1 VFKTNIYLI
10 LIGLAISSQCKFQE
24 RNSPQRRHCDDGVP
38 EGRRNRC
45 EVGAVDVLLGVEHD
59 GGEDDDGHGQREDEE
74 AQLAGAGL
82 ERVAEDPQS
91 LRVARELED
100 AEDAEHAQRDEG
112 PAHVVVVGDPESDVV
127 RHDGHHVDDAHH
139 RPHELAAVGGGEETQ
154 QVLRRKDHHAGGV
167 QAEEHNLVALSAGQ
181 GSRSARPVATRHRLH
196 HVGHD
201 GHGDEEARHVVED
214 QGTRGRVRV
223 LKGPPHL
230 LPHVGQL
237 LQILI
242 PVLRQLVVHQPLR
255 VLPLPVPVVL
265 VTTVP
270 YNVRH
275 YAEEGQLLV
284 VAGEAFVLR
293 IMQFACPVVVE
304 YVPEDVRVPV
314 EEVLFAVLVVEK
326 LPLIR
331 T

>member
-1 VFKTNIYLI
+1 
-10 LIGLAISSQCKFQE
+10 
-24 RNSPQRRHCDDGVP
+24 
-38 EGRRNRC
+38 
-45 EVGAVDVLLGVEHD
+45 
-59 GGEDDDGHGQREDEE
+59 
-74 AQLAGAGL
+74 
-82 ERVAEDPQS
+82 
-91 LRVARELED
+91 
-100 AEDAEHAQRDEG
+100 
-112 PAHVVVVGDPESDVV
+112 
-127 RHDGHHVDDAHH
+127 
-139 RPHELAAVGGGEETQ
+139 
-154 QVLRRKDHHAGGV
+154 
-167 QAEEHNLVALSAGQ
+167 
-181 GSRSARPVATRHRLH
+181 
-196 HVGHD
+196 
-201 GHGDEEARHVVED
+201 
-214 QGTRGRVRV
+214 VRV
-223 LKGPPHL
+223 LEGPPHL